1 MQTEGGTFST
11 TEDTTQ
17 IRHLREGGDP
27 GMGCKAVEAGHM
39 LAWIYFVSRFALV
52 GSEAGM
58 TEG

>member
-1 MQTEGGTFST
+1 
-11 TEDTTQ
+11 
-17 IRHLREGGDP
+17 
-27 GMGCKAVEAGHM
+27 MGCKAVEAGRM